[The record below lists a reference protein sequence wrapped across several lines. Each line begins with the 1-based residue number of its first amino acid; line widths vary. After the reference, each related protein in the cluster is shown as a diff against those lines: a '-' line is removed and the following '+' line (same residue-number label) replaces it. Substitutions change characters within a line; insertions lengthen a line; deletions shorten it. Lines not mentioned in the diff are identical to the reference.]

1 MKDGSPGRDLPV
13 SATTRPEHELEM
25 LIGRIL
31 QIGVVIAS
39 AVVLLGGVLLLARQG
54 AAIPDYRIFVGTEDA
69 LRHVA
74 SIFAS
79 AVAGDARAIVQ
90 AGIVLLIATPIMRVA
105 FMLAAFA
112 KQRDRLYVLLSA
124 IVLAILV
131 YGLAFAS

>member
-1 MKDGSPGRDLPV
+1 MKGGSNDRDLLV
-13 SATTRPEHELEM
+13 SASARPEHELEM

-39 AVVLLGGVLLLARQG
+39 AVVLLGGVLLLIRHG
-54 AAIPDYRIFVGTEDA
+54 TVIPDYRVFVGTEDA

-74 SIFAS
+74 SIFAT
-79 AVAGDARAIVQ
+79 AIAGDARAIVQ

-105 FMLAAFA
+105 FMLVAFG

-124 IVLAILV
+124 IVLAILL
-131 YGLAFAS
+131 YGLVFAS